1 MCSVLSSGFFDMDKV
16 KEKLERLKQKKEEAE
31 QEAEQKEVE
40 KQEALRRC
48 EQVSYESTQ
57 VSLDYRN

>member
-1 MCSVLSSGFFDMDKV
+1 MDKV